1 MAKLR
6 LGCSGWD
13 YQEWV
18 GPLYRSA
25 TESKLAAYSRV
36 FDTAEINSTF
46 YRMPEK
52 GMVLGWARY
61 THDEFRFA
69 AKVPQTVTHDRLCDV
84 GLGAEKELLTYC
96 EIMRP
101 LLDAGKLGPLLL
113 QLPPRLRFDPSKLR
127 DFFAILPPEFTWA
140 LEPRNKTWMVEEAF
154 ELLAAH
160 HVAYTIVDE
169 PLLPPTLRVT
179 ARTAYVRWHG
189 HGKDPWYAYRYSDEE
204 LRAWVPKVR
213 GGRRPRG
220 LWRPAHS
227 RRWSRGGDALEI
239 PGPWEAGPCPAVG
252 VEGGRDRRGRGR
264 VPRRPREG
272 LQGRIRH
279 RREAHRARLRGLGG
293 AAPRAAVLQAPWRRR
308 PCPPLRACHKA
319 SRGNRVPPGR
329 LDVRA
334 ARRVTRHT
342 FGGGAACPLVGVNLT
357 PVAVKETISL
367 DRLAGRTL
375 AVDASIE
382 LYQFLS
388 IMRLPDGSPLSDGRG
403 HVTSHLN
410 GILFRSTRLISE
422 HQARLLY
429 VFDGKP
435 PQLKWREIEKRRAA
449 KAKAEREHE
458 AAGARG
464 GRRAGGAEG

>member
-6 LGCSGWD
+6 FGCSGWD

-84 GLGAEKELLTYC
+84 GLGADKELLTYC

-169 PLLPPTLRVT
+169 PLLPPALRVT
-179 ARTAYVRWHG
+179 AKTAYVRWHG
-189 HGKDPWYAYRYSDEE
+189 HGKDPWYDYRYSDEE
-204 LRAWVPKVR
+204 LRAWVPKVQEVAAKADELYGFWNNHYHGYAPENCLDVLKLLGVELTPAQTGAAR
-213 GGRRPRG
+213 RIAEFRKGLVRTATGTVRTVSLEDFGGTPTPAGGRV
-220 LWRPAHS
+220 
-227 RRWSRGGDALEI
+227 
-239 PGPWEAGPCPAVG
+239 EAMLSKFL
-252 VEGGRDRRGRGR
+252 D
-264 VPRRPREG
+264 
-272 LQGRIRH
+272 
-279 RREAHRARLRGLGG
+279 
-293 AAPRAAVLQAPWRRR
+293 
-308 PCPPLRACHKA
+308 
-319 SRGNRVPPGR
+319 PGR
-329 LDVRA
+329 LDR
-334 ARRVTRHT
+334 ARRSE
-342 FGGGAACPLVGVNLT
+342 LK
-357 PVAVKETISL
+357 AVEIVE
-367 DRLAGRTL
+367 DE
-375 AVDASIE
+375 DASLVARVKDYKVVFDIAAKRIVHDCE
-382 LYQFLS
+382 DWAAQLRVRRFCKHLGGVVLA
-388 IMRLPDGSPLSDGRG
+388 LPSERA
-403 HVTSHLN
+403 
-410 GILFRSTRLISE
+410 TRLLE
-422 HQARLLY
+422 
-429 VFDGKP
+429 
-435 PQLKWREIEKRRAA
+435 EIASHRDDWTFALPETDD
-449 KAKAEREHE
+449 
-458 AAGARG
+458 
-464 GRRAGGAEG
+464 